1 MQCLGNISKDF
12 TSNNIKIINI
22 NVDTNNI
29 LGINKYLMKRTW
41 YKIMFGLIKKTFI
54 GLVTGLV
61 NGSNQ

>member
-29 LGINKYLMKRTW
+29 LGINKYLMKRT
-41 YKIMFGLIKKTFI
+41 
-54 GLVTGLV
+54 
-61 NGSNQ
+61 